1 MLAAPVAAVAVQAA
15 LSDDLNCAG
24 HAPIADDGLLTKIIL
39 KQVNT
44 QFAKATISLI

>member
-24 HAPIADDGLLTKIIL
+24 HAPTADDGL
-39 KQVNT
+39 
-44 QFAKATISLI
+44 